1 MPLYGTAVTTL
12 YPNQQLA
19 LFDGT
24 ETPALGVKS
33 AAFRCHHGSAQV
45 PCGQTF
51 TVTFPQSATATVMIQ
66 ASNDDL
72 EAHYQTLQSLGFA
85 GVTTPAYYADYGEFK
100 FYRANLSAYTGGGMP
115 TVIVQR

>member
-1 MPLYGTAVTTL
+1 MPLYGAAVTTL

-24 ETPALGVKS
+24 ESPASGVKS

-45 PCGQTF
+45 PGGQVF
-51 TVTFPQSATATVMIQ
+51 TVTFASSATATVLIQ
-66 ASNDDL
+66 ASNDDV
-72 EAHYQTLQSLGFA
+72 EAHYATVGTIPFA
-85 GVTTPAYYADYGEFK
+85 GVTTPGYYADLGNFK

-115 TVIVQR
+115 TVLVQR